1 MMRIKNLT
9 TLCHGAAIVASLL
22 VAACEPEDPKIRQEL
37 AELRTREAELE
48 KEVSR
53 LGSELTDAKR
63 NAAPE
68 AQFLERAEL
77 KRRLDAQ
84 MSQLRAVLA
93 KAFPEYRVD
102 PVNAGTIN
110 TPLDEEA
117 VIYTTE
123 LTFGLSKGG
132 RISNHSLLIAA
143 DRGGNWQ
150 MPSPERLAAA
160 AGHPAASTTSQEHK
174 QPQQQQVTSGRG
186 ALNPGGPRVI
196 EWPDQPRSGGAG
208 PVAPQTHVPAQPQ
221 MPAAPPT
228 ASRQG
233 TPGGNVPFPVQDSRT
248 IQFE

>member
-1 MMRIKNLT
+1 MRTEDLT
-9 TLCHGAAIVASLL
+9 TLCHRAALIATLL
-22 VAACEPEDPKIRQEL
+22 LAACEPEDPKIRQEL
-37 AELRTREAELE
+37 AGLRTREAELE
-48 KEVSR
+48 KEVAR
-53 LGSELTDAKR
+53 LGAELADAKR
-63 NAAPE
+63 HAAPR

-93 KAFPEYRVD
+93 KAFPDYRVD

-117 VIYTTE
+117 VIYTSE

-132 RISNHSLLIAA
+132 RISNHTVLIAA

-150 MPSPERLAAA
+150 VPSPEHLAAV
-160 AGHPAASTTSQEHK
+160 AGQLAASGATQERR
-174 QPQQQQVTSGRG
+174 QPQQQVSSGRG

-196 EWPDQPRSGGAG
+196 EWPDQQQAGGTA
-208 PVAPQTHVPAQPQ
+208 PVAPQTYAPSQTQ
-221 MPAAPPT
+221 MPAAAPT
-228 ASRQG
+228 GSRQSA
-233 TPGGNVPFPVQDSRT
+233 PGGNAPFPVQDSRT